1 MSVVCAILDAGTVKP
16 PELSWMMAAFALLT
30 VAGLAL
36 SRWRRGI
43 GFAVFAVLVAYS
55 AFTVWKIRQLPLGVG
70 VHSESGWK
78 FVVILAVGSLAVL
91 SAIAMGVLL
100 RRRVTREKK
109 SG

>member
-1 MSVVCAILDAGTVKP
+1 MKP
-16 PELSWMMAAFALLT
+16 PELSGMMATFALLT
-30 VAGLAL
+30 VAGLAA
-36 SRWRRGI
+36 SRWRRGM
-43 GFAVFAVLVAYS
+43 GFAVFAATFAY
-55 AFTVWKIRQLPLGVG
+55 AAYIVWRVRQLPLGEG

-109 SG
+109 CG